1 MKKTVLNF
9 LLKGMVALGIGPI
22 VLVIVY
28 LILHAHAG
36 VNELSVREV
45 VVGIISLSA
54 LAFIAG
60 GMNAIYKIERLP
72 LMAAILIH
80 GVVLYIGYLIT
91 YLVNGW
97 LQMGVT
103 PILTFTVIF
112 IIGYFVI
119 WGIVYLIIRKDTARI
134 NKILNEKQQ
143 EITQT

>member
-1 MKKTVLNF
+1 MKKTVLDF
-9 LLKGMVALGIGPI
+9 LLRGLLALGIGPLI
-22 VLVIVY
+22 LVILY

-36 VNELSVREV
+36 VDELSVKEV

-60 GMNAIYKIERLP
+60 GMNAIYKIEHLP

-80 GVVLYIGYLIT
+80 GAVLYIGYLLT

-97 LQMGVT
+97 LQKGVGS
-103 PILTFTVIF
+103 ILIFTIIF

-119 WGIVYLIIRKDTARI
+119 WGIVYLIIRKDTALI
-134 NKILNEKQQ
+134 NKMLSEKQQ
-143 EITQT
+143 EVT